1 MYRAGYAFDDIARE
15 LGDVRVLRVLFTDLG
30 LNAPTEKPLPQQPQS
45 SSVFAQAHEKSQPVS
60 ASATPAQGSPL
71 NTTVAKPAIKPI
83 TKPVAITK
91 APATADRSAY
101 LARLQA
107 AKNKKNEASVVNTDA
122 SPVAT
127 PATSQAPR
135 AQPPPAAPVVPAQT
149 QPTPAQPKKAKVQTE
164 LIRQRLEALKGEQA
178 RRQEAERLA
187 NAAHV
192 ASSVANITPATPS
205 VDSAAAQTPAR
216 SMTGVPQNAQAPS
229 LTNTTVNQKPLDTI
243 ATQPPP
249 APASDFTSQFP
260 GLPGLFMTGT
270 PPQSS
275 AAPQK
280 PTAPVVAPEYVT
292 APVPEVDAQSSLD
305 SLMSSEATSS
315 VEADA
320 DSATYKVSIPAKQ
333 GVASSGQ
340 ATPKHPFNQS
350 RYDSNDE
357 SVIIHVSDEEDSE
370 IDDVEEDEE
379 VIPAPT
385 LANAVPATKPG
396 PLRNF
401 PAPSMRASASA
412 PTTPG
417 ATTPGGS
424 AYERKLQ
431 EINEMHRRIAEMQK
445 QTRKTKAK
453 PPPPTTPAS
462 TSVASTSGA
471 TNALPG
477 LASVANNADVDN
489 DIASHPVEQQ
499 QQQMEAKLAQLE
511 EEAET
516 ISEQRQAASQTSLPT
531 VVQEANNV
539 PDADSSQSSDDDD
552 DDDAMDLSSGDER
565 EPEEIAHDNEPA
577 EAEVEAEADM
587 DLDSDAGIASV
598 PIRSMR
604 ANELATMS
612 DPGSDSS
619 HSFDSSTDSEEE
631 DSEDD
636 YEPAPAM
643 PDDAGFDAQPIS
655 ADPLSQGESPTSN
668 VTSPDV
674 ISSMPTPQTG
684 ASPQDVDLAP
694 ELQPS
699 RSEQAPTNVTP
710 EVRSFLSQE
719 SVLRTYSQRC

>member
-15 LGDVRVLRVLFTDLG
+15 VGDERVLRVLFSDLG
-30 LNAPTEKPLPQQPQS
+30 LNAPAEKPQPKQ
-45 SSVFAQAHEKSQPVS
+45 SVFAQAREKNQSVS
-60 ASATPAQGSPL
+60 ASATPAHGSPL
-71 NTTVAKPAIKPI
+71 STTVAKPAIKPVA
-83 TKPVAITK
+83 KPVAIAK

-107 AKNKKNEASVVNTDA
+107 AKNKKNEASLANTES
-122 SPVAT
+122 SPAAT
-127 PATSQAPR
+127 PATGQAPQAQ
-135 AQPPPAAPVVPAQT
+135 AQPPPAAPVVPVQT

-187 NAAHV
+187 NAAV
-192 ASSVANITPATPS
+192 AASSVTNVIPGTPS
-205 VDSAAAQTPAR
+205 VNPAAPQTPAR
-216 SMTGVPQNAQAPS
+216 STNGTPQNAQVPGLMS
-229 LTNTTVNQKPLDTI
+229 MT
-243 ATQPPP
+243 ATQEPLAAISTQPVP
-249 APASDFTSQFP
+249 AQASDFTSQFP

-270 PPQSS
+270 PPQIS
-275 AAPQK
+275 AAPPK
-280 PTAPVVAPEYVT
+280 PTAPVVAPRSVT
-292 APVPEVDAQSSLD
+292 APVPAVDAPSSLD
-305 SLMSSEATSS
+305 SLMHSEATSS

-320 DSATYKVSIPAKQ
+320 DADSAPYKISIPAKQ
-333 GVASSGQ
+333 SVASSGQ

-370 IDDVEEDEE
+370 IDDLEEDEE
-379 VIPAPT
+379 FTPAP
-385 LANAVPATKPG
+385 APKSVVPVTKPG
-396 PLRNF
+396 PMRNF
-401 PAPSMRASASA
+401 PAPSISANASA

-445 QTRKTKAK
+445 QPRKAKAK
-453 PPPPTTPAS
+453 PLSPTTAAP
-462 TSVASTSGA
+462 TSVAPTSSA

-477 LASVANNADVDN
+477 LTSVADHASVATDVT
-489 DIASHPVEQQ
+489 SHPVEQQ

-516 ISEQRQAASQTSLPT
+516 ISEQRQAASKTSLPT
-531 VVQEANNV
+531 VAQQANDV
-539 PDADSSQSSDDDD
+539 PDSDPSTSSDDSDD

-577 EAEVEAEADM
+577 EAEAEADM
-587 DLDSDAGIASV
+587 DLDSDTGSA
-598 PIRSMR
+598 PIPILSMC

-612 DPGSDSS
+612 DSGSDSDDS
-619 HSFDSSTDSEEE
+619 SDSSTDSEDE

-643 PDDAGFDAQPIS
+643 PDDVDVDTLPIS
-655 ADPLSQGESPTSN
+655 ADPLSHDEALTSTI
-668 VTSPDV
+668 TSPEA

-699 RSEQAPTNVTP
+699 RSEPEPSNVTP
-710 EVRSFLSQE
+710 EVRSSPD
-719 SVLRTYSQRC
+719 